1 MLQRLPALLCAL
13 AALCAGYVGVQSL
26 VVLQRHYSWHEMDW
40 NDDGRTTLAEF
51 FASARID
58 RWTVVRGGSRC
69 SQYYSTHA
77 LTAVKTVCPTGSVAA
92 ISKSAANGG

>member
-1 MLQRLPALLCAL
+1 MLRRLPVLLSAL
-13 AALCAGYVGVQSL
+13 AALCVGYVAVQSL

-40 NDDGRTTLAEF
+40 NDDGHTTLAEF

-69 SQYYSTHA
+69 S
-77 LTAVKTVCPTGSVAA
+77 
-92 ISKSAANGG
+92 